1 MCGYTESYIEGLNE
15 MHEAELKAEQE
26 RRDEIVANYRAK
38 TGGDTDVAGLAITYE
53 VIEQHRLA
61 MIELVNKAME
71 AGDPVNVIAYDMGDN
86 TYSNIG
92 TMPPARHLA
101 LVFSVMGN
109 VGAAPDVNGVV
120 LD

>member
-1 MCGYTESYIEGLNE
+1 MCGYAESMIAAE
-15 MHEAELKAEQE
+15 HSRQEAEYEAEQE
-26 RRDEIVANYRAK
+26 RRDKIVANYRAK
-38 TGGDTDVAGLAITYE
+38 AGGDTDVAGLAITYE

-101 LVFSVMGN
+101 LVFSLMGN

-120 LD
+120 ID